1 MQITGAAVTK
11 SLSNRIGGGC
21 KVAVF
26 PLLVSIWLILR
37 GVEASDSISLATV
50 LSIQMFTGSYFWTM
64 LISDHVPARAEKIG
78 MGIAIG
84 TALATISDQIFLS
97 TPLKPIAWFIPTI
110 AVLAL
115 KRRDIFAGLSGSQ
128 HPNDYSWLYSV
139 AIAVLLGFG
148 QLLNG
153 SAFAISLLAAGYFLG
168 RRKSGRTQLTLF
180 VLCVLL
186 GFLAQRIFRPE
197 VQYGTWRLYPL
208 YTGTDDLI
216 FSESLANSLSSFG
229 LHEYAAAIGNS
240 VQYHWFSLAWT
251 GLMTR
256 ISTSQP
262 FDVTLHL
269 APMVAF
275 LGIASLVWS
284 ITARMSKS
292 TLAPFFAI
300 IALFA
305 TESLPESMLFYYVL
319 NTSNLLSFVW
329 ALASALLF
337 YFVLQKQ
344 SFALL
349 IAFSFSVAITLLAK
363 TPYGALI
370 YIAAL
375 LTCLFNSVRDPKRA
389 KFYLALIST
398 TTLFVVLT
406 YSTFLKPNVWEQR
419 TFNFDIDPFQFGRF
433 SLSTFV
439 GTVVLVSCSYFLRF
453 PISPKYLFGFI
464 KTSTFGINTFVVLVI
479 FGSTAR
485 YMFEAGSAE
494 NYFMNVS
501 LVFGSILI
509 GLSLSFSLDGM
520 TRFIRFAVLTQYIL
534 VTVFSALIVSR
545 FIDETQIDT
554 WVLGRNNLNLLSA
567 FFAVVSSVVGWLI
580 ISNYSNIK
588 IGIFRPV
595 LIVSLIGVSSG
606 IYLANS
612 ATVQEYSFTDGVAS
626 TRDIKALE
634 WLKDRGTS
642 SDVVATNRFL
652 CNQESPCSFDDSSF
666 LISAVSGLRVYL
678 EGPRFVIGGRP
689 YPDWAKERVNTS
701 VDFANSANEEAFN
714 ALKASGVKWFYV
726 DRNFLSSGDSR
737 SVNRWKDWA
746 TVEYSDANVLI
757 LNLRNN

>member
-11 SLSNRIGGGC
+11 SLSTRIGGGC

-97 TPLKPIAWFIPTI
+97 TPLKPIAWLIPTI

-406 YSTFLKPNVWEQR
+406 YSTFLMPNVWEQR
-419 TFNFDIDPFQFGRF
+419 TFNLDINPFRFGGFTIF
-433 SLSTFV
+433 SFV
-439 GTVVLVSCSYFLRF
+439 GTIVLISCSYFLRF
-453 PISPKYLFGFI
+453 PISPKYFVGFI
-464 KTSTFGINTFVVLVI
+464 KSNTSGLNIFLPLII

-485 YMFEAGSAE
+485 YIFEAGSAE
-494 NYFMNVS
+494 NYFMNTS

-509 GLSLSFSLDGM
+509 GLSMYFSLNDM
-520 TRFIRFAVLTQYIL
+520 TRFIKFAVSAQYIL
-534 VTVFSALIVSR
+534 VTVLSALTVSK
-545 FIDETQIDT
+545 FIDETKIET
-554 WVLGRNNLNLLSA
+554 AFLGRNILTLLSLVI
-567 FFAVVSSVVGWLI
+567 AVVFSIAGALI
-580 ISNYSNIK
+580 ISSFSNIEK
-588 IGIFRPV
+588 GILRPV
-595 LIVSLIGVSSG
+595 LIISLIGVSSG
-606 IYLANS
+606 IYLANA
-612 ATVQEYSFTDGVAS
+612 ATTQEYNFTESVAS

-634 WLKDRGTS
+634 WLKNHSDS
-642 SDVVATNRFL
+642 DDVVATNRFL

-666 LISAVSGLRVYL
+666 LISAVSGRRVYL

-689 YPDWAKERVNTS
+689 YPDWAKERINTS
-701 VDFANSANEEAFN
+701 VDFANSPNDKAFN

-726 DRNFLSSGDSR
+726 DQNFLSSGDSQ
-737 SVNRWKDWA
+737 SVNRWKYWA

>member
-1 MQITGAAVTK
+1 MQITGAPVTK
-11 SLSNRIGGGC
+11 SLSTRIGGGC

-26 PLLVSIWLILR
+26 PLLVSIWLILG

-50 LSIQMFTGSYFWTM
+50 LSIQIFTGSCFWTM
-64 LISDHVPARAEKIG
+64 LISDHVPAAAEKIG

-84 TALATISDQIFLS
+84 TALATISDQMFLS
-97 TPLKPIAWFIPTI
+97 TPLKPIAWLIPTI
-110 AVLAL
+110 AVVAL
-115 KRRDIFAGLSGSQ
+115 KRRDIFAGLSSPQ

-153 SAFAISLLAAGYFLG
+153 SAIAISLLAAGYFLG

-180 VLCVLL
+180 VACVLL
-186 GFLAQRIFRPE
+186 GFIAQRIFRPE

-256 ISTSQP
+256 ISASQP

-284 ITARMSKS
+284 ITARLSNS
-292 TLAPFFAI
+292 TIAPFFAI
-300 IALFA
+300 VALFA

-319 NTSNLLSFVW
+319 NTSNLLSLVW
-329 ALASALLF
+329 AVASALLF
-337 YFVLQKQ
+337 YFALQKQ
-344 SFALL
+344 NLALL
-349 IAFSFSVAITLLAK
+349 IAFSSSVAVTFLAK

-370 YIAAL
+370 YISAFF
-375 LTCLFNSVRDPKRA
+375 TCLLNSVRDPKRA

-406 YSTFLKPNVWEQR
+406 YITFLKPHEWEQR
-419 TFNFDIDPFQFGRF
+419 TFNLDLDPYQFGGF
-433 SLSTFV
+433 SPISFV
-439 GTVVLVSCSYFLRF
+439 VTILLVSCSYFLRF
-453 PISPKYLFGFI
+453 PISPKYLFGII
-464 KTSTFGINTFVVLVI
+464 KTSTSGLNAFLVLVT

-494 NYFMNVS
+494 NYFMNAS
-501 LVFGSILI
+501 LVFGAILI
-509 GLSLSFSLDGM
+509 GLSLSFSLNSM
-520 TRFIRFAVLTQYIL
+520 TRFIRFAVFTQYIL
-534 VTVFSALIVSR
+534 VTVLSALAVSK

-567 FFAVVSSVVGWLI
+567 FFAAVSAVVGWLI
-580 ISNYSNIK
+580 ISNYSNIVN
-588 IGIFRPV
+588 GIFRPV

-606 IYLANS
+606 IYLSNS

-634 WLKDRGTS
+634 WLRDRSIS

-652 CNQESPCSFDDSSF
+652 CDQESPCSFDDSSF

-689 YPDWAKERVNTS
+689 YPDWAKERITTS
-701 VDFANSANEEAFN
+701 VDFANSPNDKAFN
-714 ALKASGVKWFYV
+714 TLKASGVRWFYV
-726 DRNFLSSGDSR
+726 DENFLSSGDSK
-737 SVNRWKDWA
+737 SVNRWNNWA
-746 TVEYSDANVLI
+746 TVEYSDANLSI
-757 LNLRNN
+757 LLLNDM